1 MSANLHIRE
10 QKNCL
15 NCGAEVLG
23 KYCSECGQLNRVPQM
38 EIKDLFHDS
47 LHAILHFDGKFFNTI
62 KLLIRYPGEL
72 TKEYLA
78 GKRFKYLPPIQLY
91 LFTSAIFFFFLYTF
105 FIESPTLDQTLSN
118 KESNKYVKDS
128 IRLDFD
134 NTIEGYTSIE
144 SYEKKQQ
151 ALKQVER
158 DGKLKQYI
166 IKQGIRLNKK
176 FKEDPKKF
184 FLELIDYF
192 IHSFSSIFFISLP
205 LIALWLNLIF
215 YRKKSINIVGHFIFI
230 IHNYT
235 FDYVAIFIKL
245 IFDAIGSIRGLALV
259 ENLSPLLLLWIFYY
273 GYKSTKNFY
282 ALSRK
287 KAMVMF
293 SLAIAGSFIIFTIL
307 FLIYFIISLIKIQ

>member
-1 MSANLHIRE
+1 
-10 QKNCL
+10 
-15 NCGAEVLG
+15 
-23 KYCSECGQLNRVPQM
+23 
-38 EIKDLFHDS
+38 
-47 LHAILHFDGKFFNTI
+47 
-62 KLLIRYPGEL
+62 
-72 TKEYLA
+72 
-78 GKRFKYLPPIQLY
+78 
-91 LFTSAIFFFFLYTF
+91 
-105 FIESPTLDQTLSN
+105 
-118 KESNKYVKDS
+118 
-128 IRLDFD
+128 
-134 NTIEGYTSIE
+134 
-144 SYEKKQQ
+144 
-151 ALKQVER
+151 LKQVER

-215 YRKKSINIVGHFIFI
+215 YKKKSINIVGHLIFI

-259 ENLSPLLLLWIFYY
+259 DNLSPLLFLWIFYY

-282 ALSRK
+282 ALSRR

-293 SLAIAGSFIIFTIL
+293 SLAIAGSFIIFIIL